1 MLWTWSECFSQSHSN
16 RAQTI
21 QKKMKKTKN
30 NFFTEKTKNQMKA
43 WVPVKQVKTMESE
56 KQKQVVKEEE
66 EEKRSLEK
74 EQQQEEKKKKILS
87 SLPPNYVT
95 LNQLRERWLLKQ
107 QNEINQ
113 QKQEDEEEKNK
124 DHQPL
129 KERHVAVMA
138 PVNGNREDSA
148 IERHAIGV
156 DSEDGRKSV
165 AGGEI
170 GGGDEDLNGKI
181 DESKVSETMK
191 KKYKNGW
198 RKRKAGKGKVEEK
211 GAIEEGSSAEE
222 KTIMRI
228 ESKDVKNSKSRAVDE
243 VEQNFR
249 VLSVKSGNGKQNRK
263 FKKMNDAGFRQSQSM
278 RNNRNG
284 GGDSH
289 GHGHGH
295 GYGHGDSKA
304 EMIWVKKDNNI
315 GEIET

>member
-1 MLWTWSECFSQSHSN
+1 MLLLPCFGLGVSASPSHIPY
-16 RAQTI
+16 RAQTN

-30 NFFTEKTKNQMKA
+30 NLFTEKKKNEMKA
-43 WVPVKQVKTMESE
+43 WVPVKEVKTMESE
-56 KQKQVVKEEE
+56 KEKQVEKDEE

-74 EQQQEEKKKKILS
+74 EQQQEEKKKILS

-156 DSEDGRKSV
+156 DSEDSRKSV
-165 AGGEI
+165 AGDEI

-181 DESKVSETMK
+181 DESKKSKTLK
-191 KKYKNGW
+191 KKCKNGW
-198 RKRKAGKGKVEEK
+198 TKRKAGKGKVEEK
-211 GAIEEGSSAEE
+211 GAIEEGSAAEE
-222 KTIMRI
+222 KTIMQI
-228 ESKDVKNSKSRAVDE
+228 ESKDVKNSKSKSKAVDE

-249 VLSVKSGNGKQNRK
+249 VLSLKSGNGKQNRK
-263 FKKMNDAGFRQSQSM
+263 FKKMNEGGFRQSQSA

-284 GGDSH
+284 GHAH
-289 GHGHGH
+289 GH
-295 GYGHGDSKA
+295 GHGDSKA
-304 EMIWVKKDNNI
+304 ERIWVRKDNKI